1 MSARDVMAGSDI
13 FEQLFLALPSV
24 RAHHAPTDRVYRLLK
39 QVARREAEGLFS
51 GLEPVPRSFK
61 PFGELI
67 LPYHR
72 MGLNDAFSSLNLFDL
87 DELILFSFYWIN
99 RHRYRRVLDIGANIG
114 LHAVLLS
121 RCGYAVRAYE
131 PDAEHVELLQK
142 HLLLNRCS
150 DVEVFHMAVSNEAG
164 VREFV
169 RVLGNTLGSHLAGSK
184 ANPYGALERMPVQ
197 VEAIGSIIEWAD
209 LIKLDAEGH
218 ERDILLT
225 TQRAHWLT
233 RDALVE
239 VGTAENASS
248 LYDHFGQI
256 DVHLFAQKINWER
269 VRRLADM
276 PTNYHEG
283 TLFVSR
289 KSVMPWEATE

>member
-61 PFGELI
+61 PF
-67 LPYHR
+67 
-72 MGLNDAFSSLNLFDL
+72 

-99 RHRYRRVLDIGANIG
+99 RHRYRRVLDIGANVG

-169 RVLGNTLGSHLAGSK
+169 RVL
-184 ANPYGALERMPVQ
+184 
-197 VEAIGSIIEWAD
+197 
-209 LIKLDAEGH
+209 
-218 ERDILLT
+218 
-225 TQRAHWLT
+225 
-233 RDALVE
+233 
-239 VGTAENASS
+239 
-248 LYDHFGQI
+248 
-256 DVHLFAQKINWER
+256 
-269 VRRLADM
+269 
-276 PTNYHEG
+276 
-283 TLFVSR
+283 
-289 KSVMPWEATE
+289 